1 MRFKNN
7 GMPPGGIRFQDP
19 RVSAMKWLDDHT
31 SLNDRIKEVLA
42 FRKQNPLI
50 YDPVKDASSL
60 NFNAVGAEIIQFNCA
75 RLGNDPN
82 WCYDE
87 TKPQMNIPLP
97 QVAPAD
103 NKCPACGCQLIPRYC
118 KTCGGAKVN
127 GYDCPQCKKSF

>member
-1 MRFKNN
+1 MRLKNN

-19 RVSAMKWLDDHT
+19 RVTAMKWLDDHT
-31 SLNDRIKEVLA
+31 NLGDRIKEVIA

-50 YDPVKDASSL
+50 YDSVKDAAAL
-60 NFNAVGAEIIQFNCA
+60 NFNAVGTEIINFNCA

-87 TKPQMNIPLP
+87 TKSQINIPP
-97 QVAPAD
+97 PNVVAEQ
-103 NKCPACGCQLIPRYC
+103 KTCPTCGCQLIARYC
-118 KTCGGAKVN
+118 KTCGGGKIN